1 MSETQT
7 TNGESATGSSST
19 GGSSTGSFVVKVPD
33 VGEGVAE
40 VEIVSWSVG
49 VGDTVARLQT
59 VAEVMTDKATVEV
72 PSPVDGVVAELGGA
86 VGDVLLVG
94 SPLIRLGL
102 GGGSGSPRDAQP
114 AAAKPP
120 PPERPRRQS
129 EAADREADQGDDGK
143 EEGREEGGG
152 EGTAEHE
159 ETGDASAVRSTPRPP
174 GVQARPH
181 ATGAPMSSNEPQPA
195 RGATSASTRGR
206 VTPPSR
212 TLDGKVLATPAVR
225 RRARENGL
233 DLRRVG
239 ATGPAGRVTHQDLDA
254 YLAAHSESGI
264 AVGGPP
270 GAAVAARVAR
280 TGVTESPL
288 IGLRRRIAQQMV
300 ASTST
305 IPHITYVEEVDMTAL
320 EELRATLNRRVQGD
334 DTQTRL
340 TLLPFLVRALTNVL
354 ADFPQFNAHLDDS
367 EGGSGSGDG
376 GPDVLRVYES
386 VHVGIATQTD
396 NGLIV
401 PVLRHAEAHTVWSAA
416 NAIAEVTEATRTGRA
431 SAEDLSGS
439 TITISSLGALGGIVS
454 TPVINKPEVAVVG
467 VNKMAVRPVWN
478 EAAGQFTPRKMMN
491 LSSSFDH
498 RVIDGWDA
506 ANFVQA
512 LRAQLEQPALLFVDP
527 IPGDSP

>member
-7 TNGESATGSSST
+7 TPNESATEGSPT

-40 VEIVSWSVG
+40 VEIVSWSVA

-94 SPLIRLGL
+94 SPLIHLGL
-102 GGGSGSPRDAQP
+102 GGGSGSPGGAQP
-114 AAAKPP
+114 SSAAKP
-120 PPERPRRQS
+120 PPERPRRPS
-129 EAADREADQGDDGK
+129 AAETVDAAAVESDADDDETDAGDGRGEDG
-143 EEGREEGGG
+143 
-152 EGTAEHE
+152 
-159 ETGDASAVRSTPRPP
+159 ASVRSTPPP
-174 GVQARPH
+174 LGVESRPH
-181 ATGAPMSSNEPQPA
+181 VTGAPMASDEPRPAPSASASSA
-195 RGATSASTRGR
+195 RGL

-212 TLDGKVLATPAVR
+212 TLDGRVLATPAVR
-225 RRARENGL
+225 RRARDNGV

-239 ATGPAGRVTHQDLDA
+239 ASGPAGRVTHEDLDA
-254 YLAAHSESGI
+254 YLAAESDSGF
-264 AVGGPP
+264 AAGGPAP
-270 GAAVAARVAR
+270 GATVARTAR
-280 TGVTESPL
+280 TGVKENP
-288 IGLRRRIAQQMV
+288 IVGLRRRIAKQMV

-320 EELRATLNRRVQGD
+320 EELRATLNRRVDGRD
-334 DTQTRL
+334 VHHGASQTRL

-354 ADFPQFNAHLDDS
+354 VDFPQFNAHLDDS
-367 EGGSGSGDG
+367 GSTSADGG
-376 GPDVLRVYES
+376 GPDVLTTYEG

-416 NAIAEVTEATRTGRA
+416 TAIADLGEATRTGRA

-454 TPVINKPEVAVVG
+454 TPVINKPEVAVIG

-478 EAAGQFTPRKMMN
+478 ETAGEFEPRKMMN

-512 LRAQLEQPALLFVDP
+512 VRSQLEQPALLFVDP
-527 IPGDSP
+527 IPGGSA

>member
-7 TNGESATGSSST
+7 APGTGT
-19 GGSSTGSFVVKVPD
+19 FVVKVPD

-40 VEIVSWSVG
+40 VEIVSWSVA

-94 SPLIRLGL
+94 SPLIHLGL
-102 GGGSGSPRDAQP
+102 GGSESTTR
-114 AAAKPP
+114 PP
-120 PPERPRRQS
+120 PPERPRR
-129 EAADREADQGDDGK
+129 APVDADRADEPAVEDGAGAEEKSDPHDGIVSSDD
-143 EEGREEGGG
+143 EP
-152 EGTAEHE
+152 
-159 ETGDASAVRSTPRPP
+159 VRSASPPP
-174 GVQARPH
+174 GVESRPH
-181 ATGAPMSSNEPQPA
+181 ATGAPLSSDEPRP
-195 RGATSASTRGR
+195 TPSAPSSSARGR
-206 VTPPSR
+206 VMVPSR
-212 TLDGKVLATPAVR
+212 THDGKVLATPAVR
-225 RRARENGL
+225 RRARDSGV

-239 ATGPAGRVTHQDLDA
+239 ASGPAGRVTHDDLDA
-254 YLAAHSESGI
+254 YLAAQADAGLS
-264 AVGGPP
+264 AGGSAP
-270 GAAVAARVAR
+270 GAPIARVAR
-280 TGVTESPL
+280 TGVSERP
-288 IGLRRRIAQQMV
+288 IVGLRRRIARQMV

-305 IPHITYVEEVDMTAL
+305 IPHITYVEEIDMTAL
-320 EELRATLNRRVQGD
+320 EELRATLNQQVDSGGSQV
-334 DTQTRL
+334 RL

-354 ADFPQFNAHLDDS
+354 VDFPQCNAHLDDS
-367 EGGSGSGDG
+367 ASTSGEGGGGS
-376 GPDVLRVYES
+376 DVLTVHEG

-416 NAIAEVTEATRTGRA
+416 TAIAELSEATRSGRA
-431 SAEDLSGS
+431 SVEDLSGS
-439 TITISSLGALGGIVS
+439 TITITSLGALGGIVS
-454 TPVINKPEVAVVG
+454 TPVINKPEVAIVG
-467 VNKMAVRPVWN
+467 VNKMAVRPVWD
-478 EAAGQFTPRKMMN
+478 ESAGEFRPRKMMN

-527 IPGDSP
+527 IPGGV

>member
-7 TNGESATGSSST
+7 TDGESPTGGSPS
-19 GGSSTGSFVVKVPD
+19 GGSSTGSFIVKVPD

-40 VEIVSWSVG
+40 VEIVSWSVA
-49 VGDTVARLQT
+49 VGDTVSRLQT

-102 GGGSGSPRDAQP
+102 GGGAEAPGAADS
-114 AAAKPP
+114 AAAKAP
-120 PPERPRRQS
+120 PPERPPRS
-129 EAADREADQGDDGK
+129 WAATDDEVETDTGESAEGGTDEVDDG
-143 EEGREEGGG
+143 G
-152 EGTAEHE
+152 
-159 ETGDASAVRSTPRPP
+159 SAVRSVPHPP

-181 ATGAPMSSNEPQPA
+181 ATGAPMSSDEPRSP
-195 RGATSASTRGR
+195 RVTSASVAQGLAM
-206 VTPPSR
+206 PPFR
-212 TLDGKVLATPAVR
+212 TLEGKVLATPAVR
-225 RRARENGL
+225 RRARDSGV
-233 DLRRVG
+233 DLRMVG
-239 ATGPAGRVTHQDLDA
+239 ATGPAGRVTHEDLDA
-254 YLAAHSESGI
+254 YLADRTSSGL
-264 AVGGPP
+264 AAGSPTP
-270 GAAVAARVAR
+270 GATVARVAR
-280 TGVTESPL
+280 TGVTEQPVV
-288 IGLRRRIAQQMV
+288 GLRRRIARQMV

-320 EELRATLNRRVQGD
+320 EELRATLNNRIDHRDPPGGA
-334 DTQTRL
+334 TQARL

-354 ADFPQFNAHLDDS
+354 VDFPQCNAHLDDS
-367 EGGSGSGDG
+367 ESTDADGG
-376 GPDVLRVYES
+376 GPDVLTMHEG

-416 NAIAEVTEATRTGRA
+416 TAIAELTEATRTGRA

-439 TITISSLGALGGIVS
+439 TITITSLGALGGVVS
-454 TPVINKPEVAVVG
+454 TPVINKPEVAIVG

-478 EAAGQFTPRKMMN
+478 ELAGEFEPRKMMN

-527 IPGDSP
+527 IPGGSS